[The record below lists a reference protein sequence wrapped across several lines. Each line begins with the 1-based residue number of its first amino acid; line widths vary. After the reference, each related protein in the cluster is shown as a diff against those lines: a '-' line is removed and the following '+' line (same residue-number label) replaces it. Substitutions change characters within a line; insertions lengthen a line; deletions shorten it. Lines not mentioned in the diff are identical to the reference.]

1 MMTELQ
7 RVAAIKRLEQMEDCL
22 PPESFD
28 KKVLRWAK
36 EDMMENVR
44 KSIERNKI
52 SPNRQ
57 CKVCGENLNSSL
69 AILGLCTKCSEL
81 LDGV

>member
-1 MMTELQ
+1 MTELQ

-28 KKVLRWAK
+28 KKVLQWAK

-44 KSIERNKI
+44 KSIKRNKTL
-52 SPNRQ
+52 PKRQ
-57 CKVCGENLNSSL
+57 CKVCGENLDL
-69 AILGLCTKCSEL
+69 KVAILGLCTKCSEL
-81 LDGV
+81 LEV